1 MLLLLCALACVCVQ
15 AGVPERPRFRL
26 VGPAQGLPSTQIKAL
41 AHDKAGYLWIAT
53 ADGLARYDGV
63 DMRVW
68 RHDPADPR
76 SLPGNNVQAL
86 LVDAQDRVWVAT
98 EGGGISVLDASRQQF
113 QHTRQ
118 KDQPALGSDDVWS
131 FAAQGDAV
139 WIGTYDGGLARVD
152 ADGRWQRFTAE
163 QDGLPADIVLAL
175 AADAAGQV
183 WVGTS
188 RGLARRDGSRFS
200 SVTLPNADGPVI
212 VYSLALLPD
221 GLWVGTSGGVWRHR
235 DGTWTQPEW
244 SPMFHR
250 PNAMTAIAAGGEGDY
265 WIASQRG
272 LWHQVAGALPEPV
285 RTGGPDVPSL
295 IGALQGERGG
305 ALWVPIAGQGLG
317 YLRSDWRQLARIAGP
332 EDGLNGAMYRALGL
346 ARDGEGTWLAG
357 LNGAIEYL
365 GAKGDV
371 TV

>member
-1 MLLLLCALACVCVQ
+1 MRRWMLLLVLACAGIAQ
-15 AGVPERPRFRL
+15 AGVPETPRFRL
-26 VGPAQGLPSTQIKAL
+26 LGVGDGLPSSKVNAL
-41 AHDKAGYLWIAT
+41 ARDRDGYLWIAT

-139 WIGTYDGGLARVD
+139 WIGTYDGGLSRVD

-163 QDGLPADIVLAL
+163 QDGLPSDIVLAL
-175 AADAAGQV
+175 ATDAAGQV

-188 RGLARRDGSRFS
+188 RGLARRSAVSSRKEFS
-200 SVTLPNADGPVI
+200 KS
-212 VYSLALLPD
+212 
-221 GLWVGTSGGVWRHR
+221 
-235 DGTWTQPEW
+235 
-244 SPMFHR
+244 
-250 PNAMTAIAAGGEGDY
+250 AMT
-265 WIASQRG
+265 
-272 LWHQVAGALPEPV
+272 
-285 RTGGPDVPSL
+285 
-295 IGALQGERGG
+295 
-305 ALWVPIAGQGLG
+305 
-317 YLRSDWRQLARIAGP
+317 
-332 EDGLNGAMYRALGL
+332 
-346 ARDGEGTWLAG
+346 
-357 LNGAIEYL
+357 
-365 GAKGDV
+365 
-371 TV
+371 